1 MVRVESLDFGYV
13 KSAPLTL
20 HDVNFNLE
28 AGAMLTILGQ
38 NGAGKSTL
46 LNLISGTL
54 EPLRGKISIDGKD
67 MASLSAKGRAEIIGY
82 VSQSEVCEYD
92 YSVFEYVLM
101 GRTAHIGI
109 FSQPSENDYKLAQRY
124 MKMLE
129 IWHLKDKIITRLSGG
144 QRQMA
149 SIARALCSEPK
160 IVIFDEPTS
169 ALDPEMIGEVLSIMK
184 EVAK

>member
-20 HDVNFNLE
+20 RDVNFNLE

-67 MASLSAKGRAEIIGY
+67 MARSSATSRKARSA
-82 VSQSEVCEYD
+82 STT
-92 YSVFEYVLM
+92 
-101 GRTAHIGI
+101 TA
-109 FSQPSENDYKLAQRY
+109 SSN
-124 MKMLE
+124 
-129 IWHLKDKIITRLSGG
+129 
-144 QRQMA
+144 
-149 SIARALCSEPK
+149 
-160 IVIFDEPTS
+160 TS
-169 ALDPEMIGEVLSIMK
+169 
-184 EVAK
+184 